1 VYYAQKIT
9 IFIALQNLK
18 MSLLLSDLMAFLM
31 KHELEEIVPMNK
43 RKFLFVPF
51 LIIATLIGQDDN
63 KEKFHFE
70 FETDSIELRIG
81 ESKEITIKLLDESG
95 KLAQNKFYVFG
106 QRKALSVS
114 PRISDS
120 TGVATVTLKAHKPG
134 RLSVSTQTITV
145 KRDDR
150 VRDKLAVNVPFPPI
164 DHIVFNQTPSK
175 LYTKTSTSFSVE
187 VIDEAGLTRENAD
200 VKLKSSNTA
209 VADFDI
215 FGNLETKRI
224 GRVTVSA
231 TAEGVTEQFNV
242 RVVKNPVRSVTLSAE
257 KDEIRTGD
265 VLALNAK
272 AFNRSDRAIDD
283 APITYTYIGQADYGK
298 FGLPAAGLVTDD
310 GRFVAETAGL
320 YTLIASSGGYSAQK
334 TIKVVP
340 RNVQKKAKLVGH
352 GLISDVL
359 TSDLWVWAG
368 VDQHEGKDFA
378 VTGTW
383 GSNGEAYFWD
393 VTNPDSM
400 IIIDTITVDARTV
413 NDVKIS
419 EDGRV
424 GVITREGASNRKN
437 GFVVLDVTD
446 PYNVTISAE
455 YNDDMT
461 GGVHNVFIY
470 ENHIYAVN
478 NGRKYD
484 IINIDDPSNPFRVGV
499 YEMDTP
505 GHSIHDVWIEN
516 GIAYSSNW
524 SDGVVAVDIGAMKFD
539 EADRS
544 NTQFNPLLAKAG
556 QGSPS
561 NPIKLAEMGDP
572 NGLNHA
578 AFPFLSKSTGNFYIV
593 GGDETFPWGVRATR
607 GEPSNPR
614 GGFHFLNFTDPDN
627 PKEDAVYQVPE
638 AGSHNLWVYDDV
650 LMAAFY
656 QGGLRVV
663 DISGEL
669 LGDIYN
675 QGREIAVYQSSHKEG
690 KIPNAPMVWGAQ
702 PYKDYIFF
710 ADMNSG
716 LYCIQLEDLE
726 KGPGAP

>member
-1 VYYAQKIT
+1 
-9 IFIALQNLK
+9 
-18 MSLLLSDLMAFLM
+18 
-31 KHELEEIVPMNK
+31 MNK
-43 RKFLFVPF
+43 RKFLILPLL
-51 LIIATLIGQDDN
+51 LISIIIGQDN
-63 KEKFHFE
+63 KKFTFE
-70 FETDSIELRIG
+70 FESDSIELRIG
-81 ESKEITIKLLDESG
+81 ESKEITIKLLDENG
-95 KLAQNKFYVFG
+95 KLAQNPFYVFG
-106 QRKALSVS
+106 QRKSLSVS

-134 RLSVSTQTITV
+134 RLSLSTQTITV

-150 VRDKLAVNVPFPPI
+150 VRSSLVVNVPSPPI
-164 DHIVFNQTPSK
+164 DRIVFNQTPSK
-175 LYTKTSTSFSVE
+175 LYVGTATALSVE
-187 VIDEAGLTRENAD
+187 VFDEAELNRSELN
-200 VKLKSSNTA
+200 VKLESSNTK
-209 VADFDI
+209 VADFDA
-215 FGNLETKRI
+215 FGNLETKKTGKTR
-224 GRVTVSA
+224 VSA
-231 TAEGVTEQFNV
+231 TVQNVTESFNV
-242 RVVKNPVRSVTLSAE
+242 RVVKNPTRKVSLSIDKE
-257 KDEIRTGD
+257 EIRTGD

-272 AFNRSDRAIDD
+272 ALNRLGRTINDM
-283 APITYTYIGQADYGK
+283 PITYSYLGQSNYGE
-298 FGLPAAGLVTDD
+298 FGLPASGLVADD
-310 GRFVAETAGL
+310 GRFVAETAGI

-340 RNVQKKAKLVGH
+340 RDVKKQVKLVGH

-359 TSDLWVWAG
+359 TGDLWVWAG
-368 VDQHEGKDFA
+368 VDKHEGKDFA

-400 IIIDTITVDARTV
+400 IVIDTITVDARTV

-424 GVITREGASNRKN
+424 GVMTREGASNRKN
-437 GFVVLDVTD
+437 GFVILDVTD
-446 PYNVTISAE
+446 PYNVKITAE

-470 ENHIYAVN
+470 ENHVYAVN

-499 YEMDTP
+499 FEMDTP

-524 SDGVVAVDIGAMKFD
+524 SDGVVAVDIGGMKFD

-544 NTQFNPLLAKAG
+544 QSQFNPLLAKAG

-593 GGDETFPWGVRATR
+593 GGDETFPWGVMATQ
-607 GEPSNPR
+607 GKPSNPR

-627 PKEDAVYQVPE
+627 PKEDAIYEVPE
-638 AGSHNLWVYDDV
+638 AGSHNLWVYGDI
-650 LMAAFY
+650 LIAGNY
-656 QGGLRVV
+656 QAGLRVV

-669 LGDIYN
+669 LGDIYK
-675 QGREIAVYQSSHKEG
+675 QGREIGYYVPYHKDG

-710 ADMNSG
+710 VDMNSG
-716 LYCIQLEDLE
+716 LYCIQLE
-726 KGPGAP
+726 KIGKRSGRIGPG

>member
-1 VYYAQKIT
+1 
-9 IFIALQNLK
+9 
-18 MSLLLSDLMAFLM
+18 M
-31 KHELEEIVPMNK
+31 KHTLFILQI
-43 RKFLFVPF
+43 FLFSIVF
-51 LIIATLIGQDDN
+51 GQN
-63 KEKFHFE
+63 ENIEKLQFE
-70 FETDSIELRIG
+70 FEVDSIELHVG
-81 ESKEITIKLLDESG
+81 ETKELTIKLLNEDGDLS
-95 KLAQNKFYVFG
+95 QNSFYVFG
-106 QRKALSVS
+106 QRRALSVS
-114 PRISDS
+114 PRTSDS
-120 TGVATVTLKAHKPG
+120 TGIATVTVKAHKPG
-134 RLSVSTQTITV
+134 RLRLSVQSITV

-150 VRDKLAVNVPFPPI
+150 VRDKLVVNVPFPPI

-215 FGNLETKRI
+215 FGNLETKRT

-231 TAEGVTEQFNV
+231 TVEEITESFKV
-242 RVVKNPVRSVTLSAE
+242 RVVKNATRKVTLSIDRE
-257 KDEIRTGD
+257 EIRTGD

-272 AFNRSDRAIDD
+272 ALNRSGRTIDD
-283 APITYTYIGQADYGK
+283 APITYSYLGQANYGE
-298 FGLPAAGLVTDD
+298 FALPAAGLVTDD

-320 YTLIASSGGYSAQK
+320 YTMIASSNGYSAQK

-340 RNVQKKAKLVGH
+340 RDVKKQVKLVGH

-359 TSDLWVWAG
+359 TGDLWVWAG
-368 VDQHEGKDFA
+368 VDKHEGKDFA

-437 GFVVLDVTD
+437 GFVILDVSD

-470 ENHIYAVN
+470 ENHVYAVN

-499 YEMDTP
+499 YELDTP

-524 SDGVVAVDIGAMKFD
+524 GDGVVAVDIGAMKFD

-561 NPIKLAEMGDP
+561 NPVKLASMGDP
-572 NGLNHA
+572 TGRNHA
-578 AFPFLSKSTGNFYIV
+578 AFPFLSESTGNFYIIS
-593 GGDETFPWGVRATR
+593 GDENFPWGVMATK
-607 GEPSNPR
+607 GQPSNPR
-614 GGFHFLNFTDPDN
+614 GGYHFLNFSDPDN
-627 PKEDAVYQVPE
+627 PKEEAIYEVPE
-638 AGSHNLWVYDDV
+638 AGSHNLWVFGDI
-650 LMAAFY
+650 LIAGNY

-669 LGDIYN
+669 LGDIYK
-675 QGREIAVYQSSHKEG
+675 QGREIGHYVPYHKEG

-716 LYCIQLEDLE
+716 LYCIKLEDI
-726 KGPGAP
+726 KKDSGTP

>member
-1 VYYAQKIT
+1 
-9 IFIALQNLK
+9 
-18 MSLLLSDLMAFLM
+18 
-31 KHELEEIVPMNK
+31 MNK
-43 RKFLFVPF
+43 RKFLILPLL
-51 LIIATLIGQDDN
+51 LISIIIGQDN
-63 KEKFHFE
+63 KKFTFE
-70 FETDSIELRIG
+70 FESDSIELRIG
-81 ESKEITIKLLDESG
+81 ESKEITIKLLDENG
-95 KLAQNKFYVFG
+95 KLAQNPFYVFG
-106 QRKALSVS
+106 QRKSLSVS

-134 RLSVSTQTITV
+134 RLSLSTQTITV

-150 VRDKLAVNVPFPPI
+150 VRSSLVVNVPSPPI
-164 DHIVFNQTPSK
+164 DRIVFNQTPSK
-175 LYTKTSTSFSVE
+175 LYVGTATALSVE
-187 VIDEAGLTRENAD
+187 VFDEAELNRSELN
-200 VKLKSSNTA
+200 VKLESSNTK
-209 VADFDI
+209 VADFDA
-215 FGNLETKRI
+215 FGNLETKKTGKTR
-224 GRVTVSA
+224 VSA
-231 TAEGVTEQFNV
+231 TVQNVTESFNV
-242 RVVKNPVRSVTLSAE
+242 RVVKNPTRKVSLSIDKE
-257 KDEIRTGD
+257 EIRTGD

-272 AFNRSDRAIDD
+272 ALNRLGRTINDM
-283 APITYTYIGQADYGK
+283 PITYSYLGQSNYGE
-298 FGLPAAGLVTDD
+298 FGLPASGLVADD
-310 GRFVAETAGL
+310 GRFVAETAGI

-340 RNVQKKAKLVGH
+340 RDVKKQVKLVGH

-359 TSDLWVWAG
+359 TGDLWVWAG
-368 VDQHEGKDFA
+368 VDKHEGKDFA

-400 IIIDTITVDARTV
+400 IVIDTITVDARTV

-424 GVITREGASNRKN
+424 GVMTREGASNRKN
-437 GFVVLDVTD
+437 GFVILDVTD
-446 PYNVTISAE
+446 PYNVKITAE

-470 ENHIYAVN
+470 ENHVYAVN

-524 SDGVVAVDIGAMKFD
+524 SDGVVAVDIGGMKFD

-544 NTQFNPLLAKAG
+544 QSQFNPLLAKAG

-572 NGLNHA
+572 TGRNHA
-578 AFPFLSKSTGNFYIV
+578 AFPFLSKSTGNFYIIS
-593 GGDETFPWGVRATR
+593 GDENFPWGVMATQ
-607 GEPSNPR
+607 GKPSNPR

-627 PKEDAVYQVPE
+627 PKEDAIYEVPE
-638 AGSHNLWVYDDV
+638 AGSHNLWVYGDI
-650 LMAAFY
+650 LIAGNY
-656 QGGLRVV
+656 QAGLRVV

-669 LGDIYN
+669 LGDIYK
-675 QGREIAVYQSSHKEG
+675 QGREIGYYVPYHKDG

-710 ADMNSG
+710 VDMNSG
-716 LYCIQLEDLE
+716 LYCIQLE
-726 KGPGAP
+726 KIGKRSGRIGPG

>member
-1 VYYAQKIT
+1 MNIKKYLILPLL
-9 IFIALQNLK
+9 FI
-18 MSLLLSDLMAFLM
+18 S
-31 KHELEEIVPMNK
+31 
-43 RKFLFVPF
+43 
-51 LIIATLIGQDDN
+51 IIMGQD

-81 ESKEITIKLLDESG
+81 ESKEVTIKLLDEGG
-95 KLAQNKFYVFG
+95 KLAQDPFYVFG

-134 RLSVSTQTITV
+134 RLSLSTQTITV

-150 VRDKLAVNVPFPPI
+150 VRATLIVNVPSPPI
-164 DHIVFNQTPSK
+164 DRIVFNQTPSK
-175 LYTKTSTSFSVE
+175 LYSGTTTPLSVE
-187 VIDEAGLTRENAD
+187 VFDEADLNRSELD
-200 VKLKSSNTA
+200 VKLESSNTD
-209 VADFDI
+209 VAEFDI
-215 FGNLETKRI
+215 FGNLETKKT
-224 GRVTVSA
+224 GRTTVSA
-231 TAEGVTEQFNV
+231 TAEGLTESFKI
-242 RVVKNPVRSVTLSAE
+242 RVVKNPTRKVSLSIDKE
-257 KDEIRTGD
+257 EIRTGD

-272 AFNRSDRAIDD
+272 ALNRSGRTIDD
-283 APITYTYIGQADYGK
+283 VPITYSYLGQSDYGE
-298 FGLPAAGLVTDD
+298 FALPAAGLVTDD

-320 YTLIASSGGYSAQK
+320 YTLMASSNGYSAQK

-340 RNVQKKAKLVGH
+340 RDVKKQVKLVGH

-359 TSDLWVWAG
+359 TGDLWVWAG
-368 VDQHEGKDFA
+368 VDKHEGKDFA

-424 GVITREGASNRKN
+424 GVMTREGASNRKN
-437 GFVVLDVTD
+437 GFVILDVSD

-470 ENHIYAVN
+470 ENHVYAVN

-505 GHSIHDVWIEN
+505 GHSVHDVWIEN

-524 SDGVVAVDIGAMKFD
+524 SDGVVAVDIGGMKFD

-544 NTQFNPLLAKAG
+544 QSQFNPLLAKAG

-572 NGLNHA
+572 TGRNHA
-578 AFPFLSKSTGNFYIV
+578 AFPFLSESTGNFYIIS
-593 GGDETFPWGVRATR
+593 GDENFPWGVMATK
-607 GEPSNPR
+607 GQPSNPR
-614 GGFHFLNFTDPDN
+614 GGYHFLNFSDPDN
-627 PKEDAVYQVPE
+627 PKEEAIYEVPE
-638 AGSHNLWVYDDV
+638 AGSHNLWVFGDI
-650 LMAAFY
+650 LIAGNY

-669 LGDIYN
+669 LGDIYK
-675 QGREIAVYQSSHKEG
+675 QGREIGHYVPYHKEG

-716 LYCIQLEDLE
+716 LYCIKLEDINE
-726 KGPGAP
+726 GSGTP